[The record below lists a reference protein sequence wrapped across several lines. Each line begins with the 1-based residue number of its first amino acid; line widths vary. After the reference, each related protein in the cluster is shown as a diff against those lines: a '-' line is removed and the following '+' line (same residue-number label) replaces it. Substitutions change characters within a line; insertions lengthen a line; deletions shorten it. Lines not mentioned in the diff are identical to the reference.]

1 MVKKEFYAERKDG
14 AILLRS
20 FSDKSLKIN
29 KVGTEETYNSAIDV
43 ESAEYE
49 YKETDIPIDVKEGD

>member
-14 AILLRS
+14 VILLRS

-49 YKETDIPIDVKEGD
+49 YEETDIPIDVKEGD